1 LDGNLPIACSEE
13 VFGVTTLHYENLY
26 DKFLEIIELVN
37 AGGGW
42 TLYGWSKR
50 GQINDLSN
58 EDDKNSSKKVESAEV
73 THHVVKIFPT
83 EKNIDFSS
91 NRYDTSVLY
100 GL

>member
-1 LDGNLPIACSEE
+1 M
-13 VFGVTTLHYENLY
+13 TTTHYENLY
-26 DKFLEIIELVN
+26 DTFMEIFDMVN
-37 AGGGW
+37 GNGGW

-58 EDDKNSSKKVESAEV
+58 EDDKNSAKKVESAEV

-83 EKNIDFSS
+83 DKNVDFSS
-91 NRYDTSVLY
+91 KRFDTSVLY